1 MKNDV
6 SFLPCNYQYQALIG
20 KEKESKSI
28 YIVRFI
34 YCVYLKALGHGSHS
48 FTCKYTMPGFPS

>member
-34 YCVYLKALGHGSHS
+34 YCVYLKALKFLLIALCS
-48 FTCKYTMPGFPS
+48 